1 MRINNS
7 TLGNKNAAKLLPM
20 VNQGS
25 PNQKR
30 QAYQTTGGRHNMTNQ
45 SLLCHSPDPISRGQR
60 NLIEQSSVT
69 LGSAAARSKTPSN
82 QVVLDGFG
90 GFEDVNSEEDIVE
103 HSGHCYLKTKTESY
117 KKHYLVISG
126 NELRF
131 YRKQGDP
138 EHKVMHCL
146 AGTYLKDV
154 TMDEISEKSRSSAS
168 RSKKSSQRTAKT
180 AELTPEEA
188 KRKEKERQR
197 SMHFHPIKLV
207 IPPNKSRLIFFS
219 KQEDQ
224 QQWI

>member
-60 NLIEQSSVT
+60 NLIDQSSMT
-69 LGSAAARSKTPSN
+69 LGSAAVRSKTPNN

-224 QQWI
+224 